1 MTLKGNDK
9 VTLSKLFLANIS
21 ENDTGV
27 GLFRNIAVDAEITGS
42 KPMGV
47 AQKREPW
54 SNAKAS
60 WALRGVF
67 NW

>member
-42 KPMGV
+42 KPMGGSPE
-47 AQKREPW
+47 KR
-54 SNAKAS
+54 
-60 WALRGVF
+60 ALEQCQGFLGFERSL
-67 NW
+67 